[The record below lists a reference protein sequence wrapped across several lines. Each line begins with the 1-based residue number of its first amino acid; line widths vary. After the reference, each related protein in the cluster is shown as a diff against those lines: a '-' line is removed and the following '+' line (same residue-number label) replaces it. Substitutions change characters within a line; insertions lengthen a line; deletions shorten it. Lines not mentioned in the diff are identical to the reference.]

1 MKPEVFPDDE
11 RRAAYLPRIG
21 RQGLVP
27 WALVLCLAVVQGVV
41 ESAGGFRDPVI
52 WKWYVL
58 FGLTGDGLF
67 HHGRVWQLATHA
79 WLHGGLAHLLV
90 NGLFLGLA
98 GSRVERMLG
107 WRVFARVC
115 AWGVL
120 GGAVGHLAS
129 ASWSEDAAPLVGAS
143 GACMALLLL
152 ITTLSPE
159 SRMWPLPVSAR
170 NLGLGVL
177 MAAAI
182 LVVIDPAHGM
192 PGLSMAG
199 RWISGHGMGSWFEI
213 GHACHLGGGLAG
225 WLFARWLLR
234 PRWNLEKLRRE
245 RARSEARAR
254 HAEKGNG

>member
-1 MKPEVFPDDE
+1 MKPDVVPGAE
-11 RRAAYLPRIG
+11 RRRVFLPHFG
-21 RQGLVP
+21 RQALVP
-27 WALVLCLAVVQGVV
+27 WALVLCLVAVQAVV
-41 ESAGGFRDPVI
+41 ERAGGFRDPAM

-58 FGLTGDGLF
+58 LGLTGDGLF

-107 WRVFARVC
+107 WRVFARVFVV
-115 AWGVL
+115 GVL
-120 GGAVGHLAS
+120 GGAAGHLAA
-129 ASWSEDAAPLVGAS
+129 ASWSDDAAPLVGAS

-170 NLGLGVL
+170 NLGRGVL

-182 LVVIDPAHGM
+182 LVMIDPAHAL
-192 PGLSMAG
+192 PGFSLAG
-199 RWISGHGMGSWFEI
+199 IWLSGHGMDSWFQI

-225 WLFARWLLR
+225 WLYARWLLR

-245 RARSEARAR
+245 RSRQEARAGR
-254 HAEKGNG
+254 P

>member
-1 MKPEVFPDDE
+1 MKAGVFPE
-11 RRAAYLPRIG
+11 AGRRRVFMPWPG
-21 RQGLVP
+21 RQALVP
-27 WALVLCLAVVQGVV
+27 WALVLCLAAVQCVV
-41 ESAGGFRDPVI
+41 ERAGGFRDPVI

-58 FGLTGDGLF
+58 LGLTGDGFF
-67 HHGRVWQLATHA
+67 HHGRVWQPVTHA
-79 WLHGGLAHLLV
+79 WLHGGWAHLSI

-107 WRVFARVC
+107 WRVFACVC
-115 AWGVL
+115 GCGVL
-120 GGAVGHLAS
+120 GGAAGHLAF
-129 ASWSEDAAPLVGAS
+129 ASCSENAAPLVGAS

-177 MAAAI
+177 IAAAI
-182 LVVIDPAHGM
+182 LVLVDPSHGL
-192 PGLSMAG
+192 PALCQAG
-199 RWISGHGMGSWFEI
+199 RWMSTHGMDSWFQI

-234 PRWNLEKLRRE
+234 PRWNLEKLRCE
-245 RARSEARAR
+245 RARQEARAAR
-254 HAEKGNG
+254 R